1 MRAGLRFGSIL
12 LVGELW
18 LAPVPA
24 LAQETAPPA
33 TTNTPATDAIG
44 PRELQNFS
52 LPGTTTK
59 PAEQPT
65 QAPVATAPAAR
76 TTERATNEAAAT
88 SAAAPKQVVARSMG
102 ASTPPE
108 ASTRAPVP
116 QAAVAPP
123 LPDQPPSTIAT
134 PPALTTAAIPQP
146 IEQAGAIAPDNK
158 LPILPWIFAALAL
171 AGGAIFFLWRR
182 HARAALAG
190 GVEFDLFAAPEPAP
204 QPRRPSAA
212 PRASPAPEP
221 QPVPRPAPAPKPAP
235 PVSHGIVA
243 SRLRPALEIG
253 IQPLR
258 CVVQDDQVAI
268 EFEVDLYNA
277 GTAPARAVL
286 AEASLFN
293 AGANQ
298 EQELAAFFA
307 NPVGAGSGIDAI
319 PPLKRLTLTSQV
331 VAPRAAIQEYELAG
345 RKSFVPVIA
354 FNARYEWG
362 GGKGQT
368 SAAFLVG
375 RETGGEKVGPLRLD
389 LGPRDVRG
397 LAARSL
403 PTAIRT

>member
-12 LVGELW
+12 LAGALW
-18 LAPVPA
+18 LAPMHA
-24 LAQETAPPA
+24 LAQEATPPA

-65 QAPVATAPAAR
+65 QAPAATAPETSAPQR
-76 TTERATNEAAAT
+76 VSREV
-88 SAAAPKQVVARSMG
+88 SAAASRPVVTRSTG
-102 ASTPPE
+102 TSTPSLAPT
-108 ASTRAPVP
+108 TRAPEP
-116 QAAVAPP
+116 QSAGPASPSSEQPASSLVA
-123 LPDQPPSTIAT
+123 
-134 PPALTTAAIPQP
+134 PPALTTTAVPQP
-146 IEQAGAIAPDNK
+146 IGPTGPIAPENK
-158 LPILPWIFAALAL
+158 LPILPWVLAALAL
-171 AGGAIFFLWRR
+171 AGGTIFFLWRR
-182 HARAALAG
+182 RARAALAG
-190 GVEFDLFAAPEPAP
+190 VEFDLFSAPEPAP
-204 QPRRPSAA
+204 QPPRPSPA
-212 PRASPAPEP
+212 PRAAVAPELEPAPRP
-221 QPVPRPAPAPKPAP
+221 DPVPKPAP
-235 PVSHGIVA
+235 PISSGIVA
-243 SRLRPALEIG
+243 SRLRPSLEIG

-307 NPVGAGSGIDAI
+307 SPVGTGNGIDAI

-345 RKSFVPVIA
+345 HRSFVPVIA
-354 FNARYEWG
+354 FNARYQWG

>member
-12 LVGELW
+12 LAGGLW

-24 LAQETAPPA
+24 FAQETAAPA

-59 PAEQPT
+59 PVEQPPQT
-65 QAPVATAPAAR
+65 PGASAPATDATERAPAPAA
-76 TTERATNEAAAT
+76 AAAKPVIARSKPGPAPQLAPST
-88 SAAAPKQVVARSMG
+88 SAPEPQMAASAPAPEP
-102 ASTPPE
+102 ASTL
-108 ASTRAPVP
+108 VG
-116 QAAVAPP
+116 
-123 LPDQPPSTIAT
+123 
-134 PPALTTAAIPQP
+134 PPALATAAPQP
-146 IEQAGAIAPDNK
+146 VGPAGPLAPDSK
-158 LPILPWIFAALAL
+158 PPVLPWLLAALAL
-171 AGGAIFFLWRR
+171 AGGAIFLFWRR
-182 HARAALAG
+182 RAREAVAG
-190 GVEFDLFAAPEPAP
+190 GTEFDLFAAPEPTP
-204 QPRRPSAA
+204 QP
-212 PRASPAPEP
+212 PA
-221 QPVPRPAPAPKPAP
+221 PRPAPRAAPVPEPRPAP
-235 PVSHGIVA
+235 RPAAAPARPSPVAGGIVA
-243 SRLRPALEIG
+243 SRLRPSLEIG

-307 NPVGAGSGIDAI
+307 NPVGTGNGIDAI

-403 PTAIRT
+403 PSAIRT